1 MANYYKL
8 GGLIMAMRDQYQQ
21 SQEILR
27 SMESDFIGDLVEKCH
42 VNLEMIMKPEINWST
57 HFYNDHCVWVRVKRD
72 ENSSMGTR
80 IRSFMNKHW
89 YNNIRAQVDSSKFE
103 LVEEDNNFSLKDLN
117 NIFFHPNVSI
127 SNPEEL
133 KLKLE
138 KLKKLQLYSF
148 HNIFEELNPHQSFWV
163 NGFEICL
170 SSSGENRKG
179 VYVSY
184 KAEDDKIHI
193 EAYRNYSDMFIEDL
207 LNQKI
212 PNYIM
217 PDEYNDFFDNN
228 YNDELN
234 VEVSDQIGKR
244 KETLYMSLEGDNK
257 RLVLRKYYP
266 KKR

>member
-27 SMESDFIGDLVEKCH
+27 SMESDFIVEPVEKCH
-42 VNLEMIMKPEINWST
+42 VNLQMLMIPKWQSWIHTN
-57 HFYNDHCVWVRVKRD
+57 HCVWVHVKRD

-138 KLKKLQLYSF
+138 KLKELQLYSF
-148 HNIFEELNPHQSFWV
+148 HNIFEELNHHQSFWV
-163 NGFEICL
+163 TGHEIRL
-170 SSSGENRKG
+170 RSSGENIKHIDTF
-179 VYVSY
+179 YN
-184 KAEDDKIHI
+184 AEDDKIHI
-193 EAYRNYSDMFIEDL
+193 EAHRKYSEILIEDL

-212 PNYIM
+212 PNYVM
-217 PDEYNDFFDNN
+217 PDEYITLIDNN
-228 YNDELN
+228 YNDQLN